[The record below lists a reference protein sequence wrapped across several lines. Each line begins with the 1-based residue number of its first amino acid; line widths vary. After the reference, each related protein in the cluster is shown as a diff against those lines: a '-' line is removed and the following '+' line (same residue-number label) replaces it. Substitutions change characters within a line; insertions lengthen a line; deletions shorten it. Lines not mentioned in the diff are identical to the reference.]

1 MRIDTIASMIGAQV
15 CGEACV
21 DVEWLLTDSRSLCFP
36 ESTLFF
42 AIRTDRGDGHRYV
55 RDLYERGVRAFVV
68 NSVQE
73 ALPGAVQLLVQD
85 TLTALQRLAERHR
98 ESYDIPVIG
107 ITGSN
112 GKTVIK
118 EWLYQMLSPDMAVTR
133 SPRSYNSQIGV
144 PLSVWDSTPTRR

>member
-1 MRIDTIASMIGAQV
+1 MIGAQV

-55 RDLYERGVRAFVV
+55 RALYERGVRAFVV

-73 ALPGAVQLLVQD
+73 DLPGAVQLLVQD

-98 ESYDIPVIG
+98 ESYDIPVIASNPRPP
-107 ITGSN
+107 SN
-112 GKTVIK
+112 GKVYSNFSLASCTTGILVVCTV
-118 EWLYQMLSPDMAVTR
+118 S
-133 SPRSYNSQIGV
+133 NF
-144 PLSVWDSTPTRR
+144 

>member
-1 MRIDTIASMIGAQV
+1 MIGAQV

-68 NSVQE
+68 NSVVKIRV
-73 ALPGAVQLLVQD
+73 LGV
-85 TLTALQRLAERHR
+85 
-98 ESYDIPVIG
+98 
-107 ITGSN
+107 
-112 GKTVIK
+112 
-118 EWLYQMLSPDMAVTR
+118 SP
-133 SPRSYNSQIGV
+133 SKP
-144 PLSVWDSTPTRR
+144 